1 MHVVQCQCLLKLCV
15 TVQLHLRSSCNE
27 GKTEIQLGPS
37 YDNVHS
43 YKELIHWCLEYL
55 SYTFNNTDVDAL
67 WMPSKSLSIW
77 ASLLLYKKVPLLYIT
92 HPKWVLQGFT
102 LSFCRILVFQ
112 WQWRWVI
119 DSWSSLESSTHNAPS
134 CWQVQE
140 IDDGSAFL
148 SQCQQD
154 DINELYWLPSI

>member
-1 MHVVQCQCLLKLCV
+1 MPVLAEALCNSA
-15 TVQLHLRSSCNE
+15 TASSFIMNE

-67 WMPSKSLSIW
+67 KVTVHMIVSSSLQKGSFTVHHSSQMSW
-77 ASLLLYKKVPLLYIT
+77 
-92 HPKWVLQGFT
+92 FT

-112 WQWRWVI
+112 
-119 DSWSSLESSTHNAPS
+119 
-134 CWQVQE
+134 
-140 IDDGSAFL
+140 
-148 SQCQQD
+148 
-154 DINELYWLPSI
+154 